1 MSSSDGIGK
10 TIKRELFRAVME
22 RVQSMDTMK
31 MMSAFGASDPVMYD
45 DVEETLNI
53 AYVNREETALA
64 MDIFE
69 PKVPK
74 GTELP
79 VIVIIHGGGLFMGDR
94 GLERPYSR
102 LLAHKG
108 YLVFSLEYRLAPR
121 ATIGQQLDDVC
132 AGMDLVGQKLVDYD
146 VDFSRMFLMA
156 DSAGAYLACYVTAMH
171 ESEKLQNIIGYKPS
185 RMVYAAVGF
194 MSGMFYT
201 NKMLADQIFGD
212 KRDDEKFL
220 KYMNPEHPE
229 IVGNLPPA
237 FLLTSCGDSFNN
249 YSLKFNKALKKAG
262 RVSKLLY
269 FGDEDLQHVFT
280 ITNPEHPRSIEATDK
295 MLAWFEEQADIRRAS
310 RKKGSAVN
318 KAKEKVE
325 KRIKDTSIT
334 DQKVWR
340 NIRERIDADPSYL
353 KKAAVIDCTRSY
365 TYEQMFDEWESY
377 ARAFTG
383 VGIGYENKSRVA
395 LCGTITAEPLFAM
408 YGLNMVGAEV
418 SMFSYPDFLPNGM
431 WKDMI
436 EKEHITDLVIS
447 DIMVT
452 PEVWKEIKEVATKC
466 GIRNIILM
474 HSLMG
479 GPSVGPAELTFNEFN
494 YHMLRRRPDT
504 VFMDELCEKYKHTEI
519 KFDESKGD
527 RIAFITHT
535 SGTTKGTRKLLPY
548 TDKAFNA
555 SLDVIPGSLRS
566 FARGIEDGK
575 QLRIIQL
582 FDFSSI
588 MALAGQLNGAFITG
602 ETVVLTFFGFMHPK
616 FIRAIDY
623 YNVSLLMITG
633 FMVDKWLDRTDID
646 DIDFSSVQVIGLAGG
661 YTSPEK
667 LEKYKAFFKAHGFK
681 HELMSG
687 YGMSEAGGKPLV
699 TKADSKKDVI
709 GTFDDPDEIRI
720 KDENDGKFYRPDEG
734 PRTGLMYR
742 MNEIRPDNK
751 LDGQVLYEYTN
762 IDGRD
767 FLCTNDLVRVN
778 EDGSISFAGRA
789 DKYFVNNEGLKFDSG
804 IVDNNMA
811 AHKAIDRC
819 AVVPV
824 MEKRIHDTVPVLYV
838 VPADKGEGA
847 AESIRKAFVDVYVK
861 DKKIA
866 PDNLPT
872 QFMIV
877 DDIPLNPN
885 GKLDIYRITRERLE
899 GDAYDIVPVMK
910 DGKLTDITT
919 KHVEKV
925 NSTTAGTLPQGMEN
939 NSAYNMFDLFTSPP
953 SKSDKDELSLTDL
966 IFKPWK
972 LFLPDK
978 DEEDKGLSLPEMP
991 EEMKK
996 LMLKYGNRISGIP
1009 MGRKSMDFDFED

>member
-1 MSSSDGIGK
+1 MSIGN
-10 TIKRELFRAVME
+10 TFKREIFRAMME
-22 RVQSMDTMK
+22 RTQSMNMMD
-31 MMSAFGASDPVMYD
+31 MMSAFGASEPVKYD

-64 MDIFE
+64 MDVFKPI
-69 PKVPK
+69 VPE

-108 YLVFSLEYRLAPR
+108 YLVFSLEYRLAPK

-132 AGMDLVGQKLVDYD
+132 AGMDIVGSKLVDYD
-146 VDFSRMFLMA
+146 VDFGRIFLMA

-185 RMVYAAVGF
+185 RMVFAAVGF

-201 NKMLADQIFGD
+201 NKMLSEQIFGD
-212 KRDDEKFL
+212 KRDDKKFL

-229 IVGNLPPA
+229 IVKNLPPA

-249 YSLKFNKALKKAG
+249 FSLRFNKALKKAG

-269 FGDEDLQHVFT
+269 LGDEELQHVFT

-295 MLAWFEEQADIRRAS
+295 MLAWFEEQAEIRRTR
-310 RKKGSAVN
+310 RKKDP
-318 KAKEKVE
+318 KVE
-325 KRIKDTSIT
+325 GAKKAVQKRIADGSIT

-340 NIRERIDADPSYL
+340 NLKERIVADPATL
-353 KKAAVIDCTRSY
+353 KKTAIIDCTREYS
-365 TYEQMFDEWESY
+365 YEQMLAEWERY

-395 LCGTITAEPLFAM
+395 LCGTITAEPLFAL

-418 SMFSYPDFLPNGM
+418 SLFSYPDFLPHGM

-452 PEVWKEIKEVATKC
+452 SEVWEEIKEVSKKC
-466 GIRNIILM
+466 GLRNVILM

-479 GPSVGPAELTFNEFN
+479 GPAVGPAELVFNEYN
-494 YHMLRRRPDT
+494 YHMLKRRPDT
-504 VFMDELCEKYKHTEI
+504 VFMDELCEKYRNTPVKY
-519 KFDESKGD
+519 DESTGE

-535 SGTTKGTRKLLPY
+535 SGTTNGTRKLLPY
-548 TDKAFNA
+548 TDKLFNG
-555 SLDVIPGSLRS
+555 SIDVIPGSLRGMVK
-566 FARGIEDGK
+566 GIEEGK

-616 FIRAIDY
+616 FIRAVDY
-623 YNVSLLMITG
+623 YNISLMFITG
-633 FMVDKWLDRTDID
+633 FMIDKWIDSPDID
-646 DIDFSSVQVIGLAGG
+646 DIDFSSLMLVGLAGG
-661 YTSPEK
+661 YTSPQK
-667 LEKYKAFFKAHGFK
+667 LEKYKSFFEAHGFRRDIVT
-681 HELMSG
+681 G

-699 TKADSKKDVI
+699 IKADSKKDVI
-709 GTFDDPDEIRI
+709 GTFDDPDEVRI

-734 PRTGLMYR
+734 PRTGLLYR
-742 MNEIRPDNK
+742 MNKVRCDNK
-751 LDGQVLYEYTN
+751 LDGEVLYEYTN

-778 EDGSISFAGRA
+778 EDCSISFAGRA

-804 IVDNNMA
+804 IVDNCMA
-811 AHKAIDRC
+811 AHRAIDRC

-838 VPADKGEGA
+838 IPAEKGEGA
-847 AESIRKAFVDVYVK
+847 AERIRQAFVDVYVK
-861 DKKIA
+861 DRKIGA
-866 PDNLPT
+866 DNIPT

-877 DDIPLNPN
+877 DDIPLNAN

-899 GDAYDIVPVMK
+899 GDAYNIVPVMT
-910 DGKLTDITT
+910 DGKLTDI
-919 KHVEKV
+919 KAEHVEQV

-939 NSAYNMFDLFTSPP
+939 NSAYNVFDIFTTPVKKGGQSF
-953 SKSDKDELSLTDL
+953 SFGD
-966 IFKPWK
+966 IFRPWK
-972 LFLPDK
+972 LFMPETEWK
-978 DEEDKGLSLPEMP
+978 DKGFKLPEMS
-991 EEMKK
+991 EETRKT
-996 LMLKYGNRISGIP
+996 LFKYGNRLAGIP
-1009 MGRKSMDFDFED
+1009 NGRKAIDFDFED

>member
-1 MSSSDGIGK
+1 
-10 TIKRELFRAVME
+10 
-22 RVQSMDTMK
+22 MDVFK
-31 MMSAFGASDPVMYD
+31 P
-45 DVEETLNI
+45 I
-53 AYVNREETALA
+53 
-64 MDIFE
+64 
-69 PKVPK
+69 VPE

-108 YLVFSLEYRLAPR
+108 YLVFSLEYRLAPK

-132 AGMDLVGQKLVDYD
+132 AGMDIVGSKLVDYD
-146 VDFSRMFLMA
+146 VDFGRIFLMA

-185 RMVYAAVGF
+185 RMVFAAVGF

-201 NKMLADQIFGD
+201 NKMLSEQIFGD
-212 KRDDEKFL
+212 KRDDKKFL

-229 IVGNLPPA
+229 IVKNLPPA

-249 YSLKFNKALKKAG
+249 FSLRFNKALKKAG

-269 FGDEDLQHVFT
+269 LGDEELQHVFT

-295 MLAWFEEQADIRRAS
+295 MLAWFEEQAEIRRTR
-310 RKKGSAVN
+310 RKKDP
-318 KAKEKVE
+318 KVE
-325 KRIKDTSIT
+325 GAKKAVQKRIADGSIT

-340 NIRERIDADPSYL
+340 NLKERIVADPATL
-353 KKAAVIDCTRSY
+353 KKTAIIDCTREYS
-365 TYEQMFDEWESY
+365 YEQMLAEWERY

-395 LCGTITAEPLFAM
+395 LCGTITAEPLFAL

-418 SMFSYPDFLPNGM
+418 SLFSYPDFLPHGM

-452 PEVWKEIKEVATKC
+452 SEVWEEIKEVSKKC
-466 GIRNIILM
+466 GLRNVILM

-479 GPSVGPAELTFNEFN
+479 GPAVGPAELVFNEYN
-494 YHMLRRRPDT
+494 YHMLKRRPDT
-504 VFMDELCEKYKHTEI
+504 VFMDELCEKYRNTPVKY
-519 KFDESKGD
+519 DESTGE

-535 SGTTKGTRKLLPY
+535 SGTTNGTRKLLPY
-548 TDKAFNA
+548 TDKLFNG
-555 SLDVIPGSLRS
+555 SIDVIPGSLRGMVK
-566 FARGIEDGK
+566 GIEEGK

-616 FIRAIDY
+616 FIRAVDY
-623 YNVSLLMITG
+623 YNISLMFITG
-633 FMVDKWLDRTDID
+633 FMIDKWIDSPDID
-646 DIDFSSVQVIGLAGG
+646 DIDFSSLMLVALAGG
-661 YTSPEK
+661 YTSPQK
-667 LEKYKAFFKAHGFK
+667 LEKYKSFFEAHGFRRDIVT
-681 HELMSG
+681 G

-699 TKADSKKDVI
+699 IKADSKKDVI
-709 GTFDDPDEIRI
+709 GTFDDPDEVRI

-734 PRTGLMYR
+734 PRTGLLYR
-742 MNEIRPDNK
+742 MNKVRCDNK
-751 LDGQVLYEYTN
+751 LDGEVLYEYTN

-778 EDGSISFAGRA
+778 EDCSISFAGRA

-804 IVDNNMA
+804 IVDNCMA
-811 AHKAIDRC
+811 AHRAIDRC

-838 VPADKGEGA
+838 IPAEKGEGA
-847 AESIRKAFVDVYVK
+847 AERIRQAFVDVYVK
-861 DKKIA
+861 DRKIGA
-866 PDNLPT
+866 DNIPT

-877 DDIPLNPN
+877 DDIPLNAN

-899 GDAYDIVPVMK
+899 GDAYNIVPVMT
-910 DGKLTDITT
+910 DGKLTDI
-919 KHVEKV
+919 KAEHVEQV

-939 NSAYNMFDLFTSPP
+939 NSAYNVFDIFTTPVKKGGQSF
-953 SKSDKDELSLTDL
+953 SFGD
-966 IFKPWK
+966 IFRPWK
-972 LFLPDK
+972 LFMPETEWK
-978 DEEDKGLSLPEMP
+978 DKGFKLPEMS
-991 EEMKK
+991 EETRKT
-996 LMLKYGNRISGIP
+996 LFKYGNRLAGIP
-1009 MGRKSMDFDFED
+1009 NGRKAIDFDFED

>member
-1 MSSSDGIGK
+1 MSIDDIGN
-10 TIKRELFRAVME
+10 TVKRELFRAMME
-22 RVQSMDTMK
+22 RTQSMN
-31 MMSAFGASDPVMYD
+31 MMDMMNAFGASDPVMYD

-64 MDIFE
+64 MDVFR
-69 PKVPK
+69 PVVPK

-108 YLVFSLEYRLAPR
+108 YLVFSLEYRLAPK

-132 AGMDLVGQKLVDYD
+132 AGMDIVGSMLVDYD
-146 VDFSRMFLMA
+146 VDFGRMFLMA

-171 ESEKLQNIIGYKPS
+171 ESEKLQNVIGYKPS
-185 RMVYAAVGF
+185 RMVFAAVGF

-212 KRDDEKFL
+212 KRDDKKFL

-229 IVGNLPPA
+229 IVKNLPPA

-249 YSLKFNKALKKAG
+249 YSIRFNRALKKAG

-269 FGDEDLQHVFT
+269 FGDEELQHVFT
-280 ITNPEHPRSIEATDK
+280 ITNPEHPRSIEATDR
-295 MLAWFEEQADIRRAS
+295 MLAWFEEQADIRRKRR
-310 RKKGSAVN
+310 RKDP
-318 KAKEKVE
+318 KVE
-325 KRIKDTSIT
+325 AAKKKVQERIKDGSIT

-340 NIRERIDADPSYL
+340 NLRERIAADPATL
-353 KKAAVIDCTRSY
+353 EKTAVIDCTREY
-365 TYEQMFDEWESY
+365 TYGQMLEEWERY

-383 VGIGYENKSRVA
+383 LGIGYENKSRVA
-395 LCGTITAEPLFAM
+395 LCGTITAEPVFAI

-418 SMFSYPDFLPNGM
+418 SLFSYPDFLPHGM

-436 EKEHITDLVIS
+436 EKEKITDLVLS
-447 DIMVT
+447 DIIAT
-452 PEVWKEIKEVATKC
+452 PEVWKEILEIKEKC
-466 GIRNIILM
+466 GLRNVILM

-479 GPSVGPAELTFNEFN
+479 GPAIGPAELVLNEAN
-494 YHMLRRRPDT
+494 YHMLKRRPET
-504 VFMDELCEKYKHTEI
+504 VFMDELIEKYRNTEI
-519 KFDESKGD
+519 RYDETVGE

-555 SLDVIPGSLRS
+555 SLDVVPGGLRS
-566 FARGIEDGK
+566 FVRGADDGK

-588 MALAGQLNGAFITG
+588 MALAAQLNGAFIAG
-602 ETVVLTFFGFMHPK
+602 ETIVLTFFGFLHPK

-623 YNVSLLMITG
+623 YNISLLIITG
-633 FMVDKWLDRTDID
+633 FMVDKWIDRPDID
-646 DIDFSSVQVIGLAGG
+646 DVDFSSLKVAGLAGG

-667 LEKYKAFFKAHGFK
+667 LDKYKAFFKAHGFK
-681 HELMSG
+681 YELMSG
-687 YGMSEAGGKPLV
+687 YGMSEAGGRPLV

-720 KDENDGKFYRPDEG
+720 KDENDGKFYRSDEG
-734 PRTGLMYR
+734 PRTGLLYR
-742 MNEIRPDNK
+742 MNEVRPDNK
-751 LDGQVLYEYTN
+751 LDGEVLYEYTN

-778 EDGSISFAGRA
+778 EDGSLSFAGRA

-804 IVDNNMA
+804 IVDNEMSS
-811 AHKAIDRC
+811 HGAIDRC

-838 VPADKGEGA
+838 IPAERGEGA
-847 AESIRKAFVDVYVK
+847 AERIRQAFVDVYVK
-861 DKKIA
+861 DRKVGA
-866 PDNLPT
+866 DNLPT

-877 DDIPLNPN
+877 DDIPLNAN

-899 GDAYDIVPVMK
+899 GDAYNLVPVMT
-910 DGKLTDITT
+910 DGELTDI
-919 KHVEKV
+919 KAEHVEKV

-939 NSAYNMFDLFTSPP
+939 NSAYNMFDLLTSPP
-953 SKSDKDELSLTDL
+953 AKSDRDFSFTD
-966 IFKPWK
+966 IFRPWK
-972 LFLPDK
+972 LFM
-978 DEEDKGLSLPEMP
+978 PEMKGKKKGFSMP
-991 EEMKK
+991 EIPEDAMKI
-996 LMLKYGNRISGIP
+996 LLKYGNRISGIP
-1009 MGRKSMDFDFED
+1009 NGRKSIDFDFED